1 MSQPLRLVGTAGWAI
16 PRRWADLAPADGKGL
31 ARYARV
37 LNAVEINSSF
47 YRPHAATTY
56 ERWAAAVPD
65 QFRFSV
71 KVPKAITHDAR
82 LVGVAEPVAQF
93 LGEVSGLGAK
103 LGVLLVQLP
112 GKFEFDLALARSF
125 LMLLRRR
132 YKGDVVFEPR
142 HATWFTPEADAL
154 FHKHRIGRVAADPPR
169 GTMGCEPGGW
179 EGVAYYRLHGSPRMY
194 FSPYDQPFLAAIAT
208 RVGEHAAAAW
218 CMFDNTGSGAAFENA
233 VRMRDLL
240 SLGRWAGAWGA
251 GRQGGLATA
260 PNDHA
265 GAGDDMAGGG

>member
-31 ARYARV
+31 ARYARG

-56 ERWAAAVPD
+56 ERWASAVPD
-65 QFRFSV
+65 QFRFAV
-71 KVPKAITHDAR
+71 KIPKAITHDAK
-82 LVGVAEPVAQF
+82 LVDVKESLTRF
-93 LGEVSGLGAK
+93 LGEVAGLGGK

-112 GKFEFDLALARSF
+112 GKFEFDAALAKTF
-125 LMLLRRR
+125 LTLLRRCH
-132 YKGDVVFEPR
+132 KGDVVFEPR
-142 HATWFTPEADAL
+142 HATWFTPEAETL
-154 FHKHRIGRVAADPPR
+154 FRKHRIGRVAADPPR
-169 GTMGCEPGGW
+169 GTRGCEPGGW
-179 EGVAYYRLHGSPRMY
+179 DGVAYYRLHGSPRMY

-208 RVGEHAAAAW
+208 RVLEHRADAW

-240 SLGRWAGAWGA
+240 SLGQWAGGQVGSWIGS
-251 GRQGGLATA
+251 T
-260 PNDHA
+260 DHA
-265 GAGDDMAGGG
+265 AAGNDMAGRG